1 MKYYSIYHTKAFASN
16 IIERFIFGWVSIL
29 TLSFFILIILTVGF
43 LTKNYWPAG
52 TLIFGVIYFIVVVYI
67 YIYKKLRDPK
77 EVMLL
82 SDNYAE
88 HFDYEI
94 SKTLAHYFPKK
105 LTYSQL
111 FKAAVESPRGQF
123 ILDRLGLDK
132 KEVVKK
138 VRHFLHIN
146 QDNLPPIENFLDI
159 LMKQYPKWGE
169 YKIDANLILWNFFK
183 QGNVFTE
190 VLNQANLDIEDFYQ
204 IIFWESFYNSE
215 YLKRLSNIHPLM
227 LKKNIGAFGRK
238 WTIGYTNALD
248 EITDDLTEGLDFYKE
263 NKVILHRDSLTRA
276 LEVISKSSRNNILL
290 LGGVGVGKK
299 TFIKNLAKIIKDYQ
313 IQNNQNLSRVL
324 KLHVTD
330 LMSGMKDSAGFL
342 LNALNYAER
351 SGNIILVI
359 DGISDLFRQTNGD
372 IRNIINKFLESSYVS
387 VVGVDNLEG
396 YHLGIKN
403 FPGIDAQFDK
413 LNLDDCTDEEIIK
426 ILMLNVLDI
435 ESKSKVKVTYQAIKS
450 ILSFSKRY
458 ISKGSFPG
466 KALNVLTDSVN
477 SVSGTS
483 QIYIK
488 EDDIR
493 TTIGRITN
501 INLNAMQSG
510 EKDSLIELENNLQ
523 KEIKGQ
529 DEALNALSNAL
540 KRAKLDVKKG
550 DKPIGTFLLL
560 GPTGVGKTET
570 AKALAEHYFGSKDK
584 MIRLDMNEFSEAESV
599 YGIIGSP
606 AGQDTRKEGFLT
618 RQVQDNPFSLILLDE
633 LEKAH
638 KNVLN
643 LFLQILDEGMMTD
656 SSGFKTDFRNT
667 IIIAT
672 SNAGAIFLRNY
683 VKEHKEFDK
692 ASFKDQLL
700 DEIINSGVYSPEF
713 LNRFTA
719 VLVYYPLKPENVAD
733 IAEKMIKNMS
743 NRFQTERGVVL
754 QVNDDAIDYIA
765 LKGYSMDF
773 GARELERT
781 ITNVLETYLAD
792 YMLTHN
798 TVRGDIIAIK
808 LEDIQKY

>member
-16 IIERFIFGWVSIL
+16 LIERFLFGWVSIL
-29 TLSFFILIILTVGF
+29 TITFFTLIILLVGF
-43 LTKNYWPAG
+43 LTQNYWPAG
-52 TLIFGVIYFIVVVYI
+52 VLLFSIIYFIIVI
-67 YIYKKLRDPK
+67 YLFIYKKLRDPK
-77 EVMLL
+77 EALLL

-88 HFDYEI
+88 HFDYHI

-111 FKAAVESPRGQF
+111 FKSAVESPRGKF
-123 ILDRLGLDK
+123 ILNRLGLNN
-132 KEVVKK
+132 KELVKK
-138 VRHFLHIN
+138 VRHFLHVN
-146 QDNLPPIENFLDI
+146 QENLPPIENFLDI
-159 LMKQYPKWGE
+159 LIEQYPKWGE
-169 YKIDANLILWNFFK
+169 KRIDANIILWNFFK
-183 QGNVFTE
+183 QENIFTQI
-190 VLNQANLDIEDFYQ
+190 LNQANLDIEDLYQ
-204 IIFWESFYNSE
+204 IILWESFYNVE
-215 YLKRLSNIHPLM
+215 YLSRLSNIHPII
-227 LKKNIGAFGRK
+227 LKKNLGSFGRK

-263 NKVILHRDSLTRA
+263 NKVILHKDSLNRA
-276 LEVISKSSRNNILL
+276 LEVISKASRNNILL

-313 IQNNQNLSRVL
+313 IKNNQNLSRVL

-330 LMSGMKDSAGFL
+330 LMSGMSDSAGFL

-359 DGISDLFRQTNGD
+359 EGISDLFRQTNGD

-387 VVGVDNLEG
+387 VIGVDNLEG
-396 YHLGIKN
+396 YHMGIKN

-413 LNLDDCTDEEIIK
+413 INLDDCTDDEIMK
-426 ILMLNVLDI
+426 ILMLNSLEI
-435 ESKSKVKVTYQAIKS
+435 ESKSKVKITYLALKS
-450 ILSFSKRY
+450 ILNFSKRY
-458 ISKGSFPG
+458 ISKGAFPG

-477 SVSGTS
+477 SIQGSS

-488 EDDIR
+488 EEDIR
-493 TTIGRITN
+493 STIGRITN

-510 EKDSLIELENNLQ
+510 EKDSLVELENNLQ

-529 DEALNALSNAL
+529 NEALNALSNAL

-570 AKALAEHYFGSKDK
+570 AKALAEHYFGSKDR

-606 AGQDTRKEGFLT
+606 AGQETRKEGFLT

-656 SSGFKTDFRNT
+656 SSGSKTDFRNT

-683 VKEHKEFDK
+683 VKNNQEFDK
-692 ASFKDQLL
+692 NSFKDQLL

-719 VLVYYPLKPENVAD
+719 VLVYYPLKPEHVAD
-733 IAEKMIKNMS
+733 IAEKMINNMS
-743 NRFQTERGVVL
+743 LRFQNERGIALKVS
-754 QVNDDAIDYIA
+754 DDAISYIA
-765 LKGYSMDF
+765 KKGYSIDF

-781 ITNVLETYLAD
+781 ITNILETYLAD
-792 YMLTHN
+792 YMLNHN
-798 TVRGDIIAIK
+798 IGRGDAIIIN
-808 LEDIQKY
+808 LEDIQ